1 MAATRKEASEMARP
15 VRRVTKE
22 FWGEIK
28 KLNSELYY
36 FSLLFLQL
44 KGEGGG
50 HLEKALARDSF
61 PKIGS

>member
-28 KLNSELYY
+28 NLIQSYIIFPSY
-36 FSLLFLQL
+36 FCSS
-44 KGEGGG
+44 KGRE
-50 HLEKALARDSF
+50 EDN
-61 PKIGS
+61 